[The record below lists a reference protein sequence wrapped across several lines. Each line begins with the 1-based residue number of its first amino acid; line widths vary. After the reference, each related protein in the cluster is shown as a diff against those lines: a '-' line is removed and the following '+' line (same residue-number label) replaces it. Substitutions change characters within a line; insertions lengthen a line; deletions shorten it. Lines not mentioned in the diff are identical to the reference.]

1 MSSYAEHITT
11 VHIQCDA
18 EEALLPTHPFTAV
31 SVADAA
37 IEDEAE
43 VTAHNGRIEHLSN
56 AINSTYGILSCHLSF
71 KPLAV

>member
-1 MSSYAEHITT
+1 MRCGRSA
-11 VHIQCDA
+11 A
-18 EEALLPTHPFTAV
+18 
-31 SVADAA
+31 ADTSFHCCFAA

-56 AINSTYGILSCHLSF
+56 AINSTYGILYCHLSF